1 MWHFRNTVKGFNKIN
16 HLNYL
21 ICFMR
26 RMKWRVGKF
35 HWYRQA
41 VTLASVDFLWLEN
54 GNNVCFSLPYLIM
67 YHLTFLVFHLISPS
81 LPFEIKLSKT
91 PPFILPLTFQCLLIA
106 YWLKSWPSVFYHLI
120 ATNTSLYFSQTSLAG
135 IDWSFWWHC
144 LPCCPSKSCACLTA
158 WVK

>member
-21 ICFMR
+21 ICFIR

-35 HWYRQA
+35 HRYRQA
-41 VTLASVDFLWLEN
+41 VTWASVDFLCLEN
-54 GNNVCFSLPYLIM
+54 GNNACFSLPYLIM

-81 LPFEIKLSKT
+81 LPFERELSKT
-91 PPFILPLTFQCLLIA
+91 PAFILPLTFQCL
-106 YWLKSWPSVFYHLI
+106 VI
-120 ATNTSLYFSQTSLAG
+120 ATGWSPGPVYFITSLPQSHALCFSQISLAS

-144 LPCCPSKSCACLTA
+144 LPFRLSKSCACLTA